1 MGVGKLHLVR
11 LGLRY
16 RRRALPDLDA
26 AADGRGT
33 GLRRWYPGRVRPVR
47 LHHRGDRVR
56 DHAVGAGDAVAARGR
71 EHPEGRSS
79 TLRYAAGVTAVQLA
93 WIGRLWLAG
102 VVGWIGFAVLVAAEL
117 GVPVWAEFA
126 GRSTPWH
133 PGHITERYALF
144 TIIVLGEVIS
154 AIAIAVQSALAAGG
168 VAGPGLLTAAAG
180 GLLLVFAL
188 WWSYF
193 KHSAITQ
200 IRRSLPW
207 TFVWALGHYLVFS
220 AVAAVGAGLQ
230 VVVDTLTHADHVG
243 SVFAAFTVAIPV
255 AVFLIVLGLLNTRM
269 SDQPTAIGPIL
280 LTAVLVLAAA
290 ATTRIVTLPLSIM
303 IMIMVVLVA
312 LLLAYHL
319 AAAHRTAL
327 MIKS

>member
-1 MGVGKLHLVR
+1 V
-11 LGLRY
+11 
-16 RRRALPDLDA
+16 
-26 AADGRGT
+26 
-33 GLRRWYPGRVRPVR
+33 GRVR
-47 LHHRGDRVR
+47 
-56 DHAVGAGDAVAARGR
+56 
-71 EHPEGRSS
+71 RS
-79 TLRYAAGVTAVQLA
+79 VH
-93 WIGRLWLAG
+93 
-102 VVGWIGFAVLVAAEL
+102 
-117 GVPVWAEFA
+117 
-126 GRSTPWH
+126 PWH
-133 PGHITERYALF
+133 PGHITERYGLF

-168 VAGPGLLTAAAG
+168 VAGPGLLLAAAG

-200 IRRSLPW
+200 IRQSLPW

-255 AVFLIVLGLLNTRM
+255 AVFLVVLGLLNTRM
-269 SDQPTAIGPIL
+269 TDQPTAIGPIL
-280 LTAVLVLAAA
+280 LTAVPVLAAA
-290 ATTRIVTLPLSIM
+290 ATTRIVTLPLSIV
-303 IMIMVVLVA
+303 IMMVLVA